1 MKLGI
6 RTSFNRALLSIYP
19 QTKIFFA
26 THECAAIFFPHN
38 KPIASENRRKK
49 NAEKYFSALFSHT
62 AKFFCGAWQTQ
73 ARQEQ

>member
-1 MKLGI
+1 M
-6 RTSFNRALLSIYP
+6 NAP
-19 QTKIFFA
+19 QFFFRIISRSPLKIDA
-26 THECAAIFFPHN
+26 
-38 KPIASENRRKK
+38 KK